1 MTRYLIIAALVI
13 GLAALVPRHAD
24 DLVALV
30 AAGTD
35 RDVAAGQTDATSGGM
50 RTLVLK
56 AAGNGH
62 YEVSAHING
71 RPVRSLIDTGA
82 STVAL
87 PLEVARQAGIAPRAT
102 DYTMR
107 VNTANG
113 VVMGAPVRL
122 RELRLGS
129 IRLTNVEALVLP
141 QGALAIPL
149 IGMSALNRLR
159 TVDIRSGTMRLI
171 Q

>member
-13 GLAALVPRHAD
+13 GLAALVPRYSD

-30 AAGTD
+30 AKGAE
-35 RDVAAGQTDATSGGM
+35 REAAGQTDATSGGM

>member
-1 MTRYLIIAALVI
+1 MARYLMMAVVVVVTAVFAPDFLSDYFKDAPIVGASRQETGDPASPS
-13 GLAALVPRHAD
+13 GL
-24 DLVALV
+24 
-30 AAGTD
+30 
-35 RDVAAGQTDATSGGM
+35 

-56 AAGNGH
+56 AGRGGH

-82 STVAL
+82 TTLAL
-87 PLEVARQAGIAPRAT
+87 PLDVAEKSGIRPAKSAFVVKVR
-102 DYTMR
+102 
-107 VNTANG
+107 TANG
-113 VVMGAPVRL
+113 VALAAPVSL

-129 IRLTNVEALVLP
+129 IRLDHVEALVMPKGTLE
-141 QGALAIPL
+141 LPL
-149 IGMSALNRLR
+149 IGMSVLGRLA